1 MQTGV
6 AAVATFTAGMPLEE
20 VDGEPRAIG
29 APAGGNDDRED
40 DCEDD

>member
-1 MQTGV
+1 
-6 AAVATFTAGMPLEE
+6 MPLEE

-40 DCEDD
+40 DREDDCEDD